1 MQPQLSIL
9 CVFIGSGII
18 ISSGKWV
25 GLIFAGAAIP
35 CCTQYGAGTGDIHL
49 RYVACNGGEDR
60 IANCDYEA
68 ATGITNHQQD
78 VRVQCQ
84 RR

>member
-1 MQPQLSIL
+1 MAY
-9 CVFIGSGII
+9 GI
-18 ISSGKWV
+18 SFDKWV
-25 GLIFAGAAIP
+25 GLIFAIP

-49 RYVACNGGEDR
+49 SYVACNGSEDR
-60 IANCDYEA
+60 IENCVYEA

-84 RR
+84 RG

>member
-1 MQPQLSIL
+1 MVYL
-9 CVFIGSGII
+9 FIISVGSGI
-18 ISSGKWV
+18 SFDKWV

-60 IANCDYEA
+60 IANCVYEA

-84 RR
+84 RG